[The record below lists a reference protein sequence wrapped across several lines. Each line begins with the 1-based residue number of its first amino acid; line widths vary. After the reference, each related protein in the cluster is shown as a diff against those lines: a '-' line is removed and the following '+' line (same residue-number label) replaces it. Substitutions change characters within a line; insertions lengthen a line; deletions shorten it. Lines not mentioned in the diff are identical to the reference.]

1 MGFDL
6 KEVLRT
12 LASLAFLLA
21 AMAMTAAVVAEAG
34 RLKTWQNDLAVL
46 DDVRY
51 GLLDADNW
59 VAQISDILD
68 RRIEGFELTPENRP
82 VIKRNVER
90 VLDRLLAEIDDY
102 QRRRNQT
109 GGTWIER
116 IQGALRQEVQD
127 LVLDFDE
134 LRSRVPAYAESVL
147 EELTKPD
154 AKAEIKDYLSTRIAD
169 LAGSTFS
176 KTDRSDFERVLAEH
190 GCAEADACRAGLQSD
205 IEQSKREV
213 GGQAVAVIG
222 LVVLLFLAT
231 LYRHQDISERQMLL
245 LTLGTLVLL
254 AGGVLTPM
262 IGIEARITELR
273 LQLLG
278 EPVLFQDQVLY
289 FQSKSVTDVVRVLAE
304 TGEADMILVAF
315 LVALFSVIFPLA
327 KVVASFVYYRNLR
340 GLRASRLVRFFA
352 LKSGKWSMADVLVI
366 AMFMAFVGFRGLVS
380 NQLSTLSR
388 TGGAADVLTTNGTLL
403 QVGFYLFLAFTIA
416 SMVVSTLL
424 DQRFGEQHVT

>member
-6 KEVLRT
+6 KKMLRT
-12 LASLAFLLA
+12 LVSLALLLA
-21 AMAMTAAVVAEAG
+21 AASMIVAVVAEAG

-68 RRIEGFELTPENRP
+68 RRIEEFELTPESRP
-82 VIKRNVER
+82 VVKRNVER
-90 VLDRLLAEIDDY
+90 VLDRLLNEIDEY

-109 GGTWIER
+109 GETWVER
-116 IQGALRQEVQD
+116 IEGALRQEVQD
-127 LVLDFDE
+127 YFLDFDE
-134 LRSRVPAYAESVL
+134 LRSKVPAYAAAVL

-154 AKAEIKDYLSTRIAD
+154 AKAEIKDYLRTTIAD

-190 GCAEADACRAGLQSD
+190 GCTDADTCRPRLHSD
-205 IEQSKREV
+205 IEQSKRTV
-213 GGQAVAVIG
+213 GGQAAAAMG
-222 LVVLLFLAT
+222 LVALLFLVS
-231 LYRHQDISERQMLL
+231 LYRQSDISEGQMFL
-245 LTLGTLVLL
+245 LTLGTLALL

-262 IGIEARITELR
+262 IGIEARITALS

-278 EPVLFQDQVLY
+278 EPVLFSDQILY

-304 TGEADMILVAF
+304 TGKADMILVAF

-327 KVVASFVYYRNLR
+327 KVAASFVYYRDVR
-340 GLRASRLVRFFA
+340 GLRASRVVRFFA

-366 AMFMAFVGFRGLVS
+366 AMFMSFVGFRGLVS
-380 NQLSTLSR
+380 NQLSTLSN
-388 TGGAADVLTTNGTLL
+388 TGGAAEVLTTNGTVL
-403 QVGFYLFLAFTIA
+403 QAGFYLFLAFTIA

-424 DQRFGEQHVT
+424 DQRFGERHVT